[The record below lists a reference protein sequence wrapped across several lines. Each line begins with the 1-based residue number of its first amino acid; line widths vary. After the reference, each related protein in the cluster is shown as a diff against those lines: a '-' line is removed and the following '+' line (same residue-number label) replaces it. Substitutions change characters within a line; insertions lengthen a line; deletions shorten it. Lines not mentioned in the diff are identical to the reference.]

1 MNTLYILV
9 GIPGCGKTSLI
20 KAQAKEEHIVLS
32 SDELRVELYGFEDQT
47 HNGEVFQ
54 EMNKRTKDA
63 GKEGKTVWYDAT
75 NINRKRRVALAK
87 EMKKYFDRIEI
98 VACYCSVNELLWRNE
113 TRPERRLPVEK
124 LHQIIKSYQ
133 APTVH
138 EYPYDE
144 VSYIYTGTENGF
156 ICPDVDLAV
165 QAMRYMTYDQNN
177 KYHTETLGEHTL
189 TVYNACNGNPNI
201 QIAAFWHDMG
211 KPFCRVEDED
221 GESHY
226 YGHAAVSA
234 YMYINQMVK
243 TGRPVSTYILLLIEW
258 HDHIFN
264 FNHDVEQMKK
274 AYNAKYDLTDDFWE
288 AMEILTKADRLRG
301 EDSV

>member
-1 MNTLYILV
+1 
-9 GIPGCGKTSLI
+9 
-20 KAQAKEEHIVLS
+20 
-32 SDELRVELYGFEDQT
+32 
-47 HNGEVFQ
+47 
-54 EMNKRTKDA
+54 
-63 GKEGKTVWYDAT
+63 
-75 NINRKRRVALAK
+75 
-87 EMKKYFDRIEI
+87 
-98 VACYCSVNELLWRNE
+98 
-113 TRPERRLPVEK
+113 
-124 LHQIIKSYQ
+124 
-133 APTVH
+133 
-138 EYPYDE
+138 
-144 VSYIYTGTENGF
+144 
-156 ICPDVDLAV
+156 
-165 QAMRYMTYDQNN
+165 
-177 KYHTETLGEHTL
+177 
-189 TVYNACNGNPNI
+189 
-201 QIAAFWHDMG
+201 MG

-288 AMEILTKADRLRG
+288 AMETLTKADRLRG